1 MNALIRIA
9 DLLEDGARRWPHHLA
24 YADARREVAYAQ
36 LAYAVRRASVALRE
50 HGVTRGERVAVYAPK
65 QYETVVSLLAINAIG
80 AIFVPVN
87 PQLKEAQVLHILRDS
102 GATLFITGMQRLKRM
117 SEVHDVMGAGGVLLT
132 EALAE
137 VVHVRLGAVPDLPGA
152 STDSAC
158 ADVTLA
164 GLTAVDDDP
173 AAILYTSG
181 STGAPKGVVL
191 TQRNLV
197 SGAQSVAAYQ
207 RLHSSDVILGVLP
220 LSFDAGLSQ
229 LTTALVAGACYAP
242 LDFMQASEVPRY
254 CEARNV
260 TSITGVPPLWMQL
273 ASVTW
278 SDTSRSRI
286 RRFANTG
293 GHLATPLLERLQ
305 SLYVN
310 AEPYLMYGLTEAF
323 RSTWLAP
330 EDVKTRPASIGKAVP
345 NAEVLVLR
353 ADGSVCDVDEPGE
366 LVHRGAFVT
375 LGYWNQPQLTAQR
388 FRPLP
393 NVHRQIPRPGVAV
406 WSGDIV
412 RRDAEGYLYFVARGD
427 DMIKTSGY
435 RVSPTE
441 VEDVLF
447 GRPHVREAAVFGVPH
462 PALGQAIV
470 ACVVSSLDE
479 DSCRTDIVRICREAL
494 PTYMAP
500 LVIDVQASLPRN
512 PNGKIDRP
520 ALKALHADAFA
531 ETAGVIA
538 AADHANG
545 AASRIEPPAP
555 SQAERSA
562 APQTTPQTEANTEET
577 VACPT

>member
-9 DLLEDGARRWPHHLA
+9 DVLEDGARRWPHHLA

-36 LAYAVRRASVALRE
+36 LAYAVRCACVALRE
-50 HGVTRGERVAVYAPK
+50 HGVARGDRVAVYAPK
-65 QYETVVSLLAINAIG
+65 QYETVVSLLAINALG

-102 GATLFITGMQRLKRM
+102 GARLFITGVQRLKRM
-117 SEVHDVMGAGGVLLT
+117 AEVHDAMGAGGVLLT

-137 VVHVRLGAVPDLPGA
+137 VVHVRLGTVPDLPG
-152 STDSAC
+152 TN
-158 ADVTLA
+158 ADVALA
-164 GLTAVDDDP
+164 ALTAVDDDP

-181 STGAPKGVVL
+181 STGAPKGVVV

-229 LTTALVAGACYAP
+229 LTSALVAGACYAP

-254 CEARNV
+254 CDARNV

-273 ASVTW
+273 AAVQW

-305 SLYVN
+305 DLYVN
-310 AEPYLMYGLTEAF
+310 ADPYLMYGLTEAF

-330 EDVKTRPASIGKAVP
+330 EDVKTRPTSIGKAVP

-353 ADGSVCDVDEPGE
+353 ADGSECDVDEPGE
-366 LVHRGAFVT
+366 LVHRGSFVT

-393 NVHRQIPRPGVAV
+393 NTHRQIPRPGVAV

-447 GRPHVREAAVFGVPH
+447 ARPHVREAAVFGVPH

-479 DSCRTDIVRICREAL
+479 ESCRTDIARICREAL

-500 LVIDVQASLPRN
+500 LIVDVQASLPRN

-520 ALKALHADAFA
+520 ALKALHADAFVA
-531 ETAGVIA
+531 LADAPRA
-538 AADHANG
+538 AAHASDAAVRVLPG
-545 AASRIEPPAP
+545 VLPAVLPGIPLPAASPVA
-555 SQAERSA
+555 SQAR
-562 APQTTPQTEANTEET
+562 PQTEANTEET
-577 VACPT
+577 VA